1 MSDLPM
7 SAPAATQ
14 TPAGLG
20 QGATR
25 SPAASP
31 IGQMRLWGDAMWGII
46 RRDAILFV
54 SYRSQLVA
62 QFLGPLFTIT
72 LFYYISHLL
81 KVNTFHSPGGYFGF
95 VIVGLVIVQILTISL
110 GVMPVTV
117 RQELVSGTIERFLV
131 SAHGPVNGILGT
143 MLFPLINAL
152 FSAIV
157 MLTLAALVFGLP
169 LAATAV
175 LAIPVALLGVVA
187 FMPFAFFLV
196 ALVMAFKQASSA
208 TQFIVAGIAIVGGLY
223 FPIAVLPGWIRW
235 TSEVQPFTP
244 ATDLLRHLLIGTP
257 LVHPAIVELLKL
269 VGFIAIL
276 LPLGVMLLRA
286 SIRYGQRTGTVA
298 EY

>member
-1 MSDLPM
+1 MK
-7 SAPAATQ
+7 
-14 TPAGLG
+14 
-20 QGATR
+20 
-25 SPAASP
+25 
-31 IGQMRLWGDAMWGII
+31 LWCDAMVGII

-54 SYRSQLVA
+54 SYRTQLVA
-62 QFLGPLFTIT
+62 QFLGPLFSIT

-81 KVNTFHSPGGYFGF
+81 TAKSIHSPGGYFGF

-152 FSAIV
+152 CSGVLI
-157 MLTLAALVFGLP
+157 LGLAALIFGLP
-169 LAATAV
+169 LATTAI
-175 LAIPVALLGVVA
+175 LAVPVALLGTVA

-208 TQFIVAGIAIVGGLY
+208 TQFIVAGVSIIGGLY
-223 FPIAVLPGWIRW
+223 FPIALLPGWIRW
-235 TSEVQPFTP
+235 TAEIQPFTP
-244 ATDLLRHLLIGTP
+244 ATDLLRHLLVNTP
-257 LVHPAIVELLKL
+257 LVHPAWVELLKL
-269 VGFIAIL
+269 VGFVAIL
-276 LPLGVMLLRA
+276 LPAGVMLLRA
-286 SIRYGQRTGTVA
+286 AIRYGQRSGTIA